1 MASYVEILVTM
12 ILKSHK
18 LLLAYDSSVEQA
30 AAMTSYGLWC
40 PVLIS
45 KQEPL
50 MYSYSQPRRY
60 SD

>member
-18 LLLAYDSSVEQA
+18 VLMAV
-30 AAMTSYGLWC
+30 TSYGLWC

-45 KQEPL
+45 KQGPL
-50 MYSYSQPRRY
+50 MQFLQPAA
-60 SD
+60 SL